1 MLLAILQIYSYVGS
15 TDFQLISLNE
25 ISLVNKNFNLIN
37 LIFLFLDKS
46 KFK

>member
-1 MLLAILQIYSYVGS
+1 MLLAILQINSYVGS
-15 TDFQLISLNE
+15 TDFQLIPLNE